1 MMCISID
8 ANVNVYLDILV
19 LRQML
24 HHGKPQTPGIHRPHG
39 VSLGADATGL
49 DFLGFFRGIE
59 IGLTTITRLHHWKS
73 RWNPKIEIWKMI
85 LLFKQVIFR
94 FHVNF
99 SGRHWFE
106 LINHMWFLALAWL
119 ETLSWKC
126 SYSIAMSWRVRL
138 ADVQFD
144 THEYECVVWTFA
156 AWTCNMS
163 KSNVHST
170 SNCQKNQTSVL
181 FLFIPS

>member
-1 MMCISID
+1 
-8 ANVNVYLDILV
+8 
-19 LRQML
+19 
-24 HHGKPQTPGIHRPHG
+24 
-39 VSLGADATGL
+39 
-49 DFLGFFRGIE
+49 
-59 IGLTTITRLHHWKS
+59 
-73 RWNPKIEIWKMI
+73 
-85 LLFKQVIFR
+85 
-94 FHVNF
+94 
-99 SGRHWFE
+99 
-106 LINHMWFLALAWL
+106 MWFL
-119 ETLSWKC
+119 TLLGWRHCPEHSWTC

-181 FLFIPS
+181 FLFIPSWIIYLTTIPYCSPVTLQRPGREHWEMDAKQQLRQVRGWKGDQTGLNTLKKNGSWTAPFCKTSNFDIQHRQLKIIVIMQGPKHCSLP